1 MLTIITPNTDFFHA
15 VCGMNKKGRILV
27 NLGQFEDTP
36 TRPPKQYAQLRF
48 FRMRKCS
55 KNSIS
60 ALFAGTAR
68 NKCPMT
74 NALVTTFEI
83 KLDVMICDY
92 RLFSKINTC
101 PVLYLQIKITI
112 FIVA

>member
-1 MLTIITPNTDFFHA
+1 MLTIITPNTDFLHA

-68 NKCPMT
+68 NKCLMT
-74 NALVTTFEI
+74 NALVIIFEI
-83 KLDVMICDY
+83 MICDY
-92 RLFSKINTC
+92 RSFSKINTC
-101 PVLYLQIKITI
+101 PVLYLQIKITT